1 MLAAVLEEFVH
12 QRLRGILRTV
22 YFIPAV
28 VSITVAGILFSF
40 IYNPEI
46 GLLNRALTALGLESW
61 THAWLGEPGT
71 AIWSIIA
78 MSQWQSI
85 GYATVLFVVALQ
97 RIPREM
103 YEAARI
109 DGAGP
114 IRTFFAVTVPMVRE
128 MTTLLIILTIS
139 GAFLVFNEVQ
149 VMTAGGPSDSSQV
162 LGTWLY
168 RNAFLA
174 DDMGYASA
182 IAAVIFV
189 ITFGF
194 AAVRSGPQP
203 TQENRVVTMVS
214 TSIATRHAAAPA
226 TSARATTAVIRGALD
241 APNPH
246 LGRADRVGHRGAL
259 PPAVDDLQQLQG
271 QPRGLRQPVGPTERA
286 ALEQLRR
293 RGPGRRRPLLRQQR
307 DRHGRIHR
315 HHDAHQRLGGIR
327 AGAPEGS
334 LRRRRP
340 GTPLLGGLMVA
351 PTVALIPLFGLLQQ
365 LGIFDT
371 YWALIVLYTAFR
383 IPFTT
388 FLIRAYLIDMPRD
401 VDEAAAIDGA
411 SRTQIFW
418 HIIMPMCRP
427 ILVSAAL
434 LQALFAWNEFA
445 FALVFISN
453 ADLKTLPVGL
463 MDMQSRLLTD
473 WPVQFAGLTMAA
485 LPMIILFLIGQR
497 QFLRGL
503 TEGMGK

>member
-1 MLAAVLEEFVH
+1 MRHTLHRWRGWIWLLPAVVLLGMFVYYPIVENFRLSAYSWNAFTPTATFVGLDNYRTAVEDPIFWRSLLNNTAYAVVSLIFQVAIALVLAAVLEEFVH
-12 QRLRGILRTV
+12 QKLRGILRTV

-46 GLLNRALTALGLESW
+46 GLLNQALTALGLESW

-182 IAAVIFV
+182 IAVVIFV

-194 AAVRSGPQP
+194 AAV
-203 TQENRVVTMVS
+203 
-214 TSIATRHAAAPA
+214 HL
-226 TSARATTAVIRGALD
+226 ALS
-241 APNPH
+241 
-246 LGRADRVGHRGAL
+246 
-259 PPAVDDLQQLQG
+259 
-271 QPRGLRQPVGPTERA
+271 
-286 ALEQLRR
+286 RR
-293 RGPGRRRPLLRQQR
+293 K
-307 DRHGRIHR
+307 RI
-315 HHDAHQRLGGIR
+315 
-327 AGAPEGS
+327 E
-334 LRRRRP
+334 
-340 GTPLLGGLMVA
+340 
-351 PTVALIPLFGLLQQ
+351 
-365 LGIFDT
+365 
-371 YWALIVLYTAFR
+371 W
-383 IPFTT
+383 
-388 FLIRAYLIDMPRD
+388 
-401 VDEAAAIDGA
+401 
-411 SRTQIFW
+411 
-418 HIIMPMCRP
+418 
-427 ILVSAAL
+427 
-434 LQALFAWNEFA
+434 
-445 FALVFISN
+445 
-453 ADLKTLPVGL
+453 
-463 MDMQSRLLTD
+463 
-473 WPVQFAGLTMAA
+473 
-485 LPMIILFLIGQR
+485 
-497 QFLRGL
+497 
-503 TEGMGK
+503 